1 MAYKKIEIT
10 VRIVVDDTNEELME
24 QLEEMK
30 AEILAGTAQKE
41 LFQADGISDVKMTF
55 KEIK

>member
-24 QLEEMK
+24 HLEEMK